1 MKFASILLAC
11 ALGAPGL
18 ISSQARPD
26 RPTPNDSLL
35 ALKRANAVRVRPGAI
50 SVDGKLSE
58 SAWDTIP
65 ALTDFVQKDPVERAV
80 PSDKMEVRF
89 AYDDAALYVAIKVIV
104 KPGRT
109 IQSPI
114 GRRDNISQSEYVGV
128 SFDSYRDRRTA
139 YSFVVTASG
148 VRGDFYHP
156 NDDEGSDASF
166 DPVWEAAANQ
176 TAEGWTAEM
185 RIPFSQ
191 LRFNA
196 RENQLWGLNIRHWV
210 PSLNENVYWNPV
222 PKRGSGWSSWMGSLE
237 RISGIA
243 PSRRLELM
251 PYVATEA
258 KFTGNRVT
266 SNPFDDGK
274 NLGARIGGDLKMG
287 LGPALTLQAT
297 INPDFGQVEA
307 DPAEVNLSAFE
318 TFFSEKRPFFV
329 EGSNLFQGGHS
340 YFYSRRI
347 GGRPRGPASGSFV
360 DYPNASTI
368 LGAAKLTGRLPG
380 GASIAGL
387 TAVTNR
393 ESAQTYDTVAKT
405 FGRTVVAPLTTYAVG
420 RVQQELG
427 KSHSTVGF
435 MLTGITRNL
444 EDGSPLERILNKS
457 AFSGGADW
465 SIRLKEGEYVVGGAL
480 GFSNIR
486 GDSTAIILAQRSS
499 ARYFQR
505 PDARHY
511 HVDSTRTSLT
521 GFNASSRIEKR
532 TGKHWLGGVYVS
544 AESPSFEIN
553 DVGRIGTADGVAH
566 GGSITYRETQPNR
579 FLRRYSVRGSY
590 DAEIN
595 FDRDRQ
601 YGEMG
606 TTFDATFPNFW
617 NIQMDAYHDVRAQ
630 DERLTRGGPS
640 MGYGYNSYGIIN
652 LSNNNASKTRWN
664 ARVYYGKDEFGS
676 PTNRLSGSYSIRP
689 SSQWQFSLVPN
700 YLRSVNSR
708 QFVTSRAGG
717 SSATYGRRYVFSFL
731 DASQLVAETRLSYTF
746 TPNLTLEFYG
756 QPFAASGRYYDFGEL
771 DAPRSRN
778 LRHYGKDG
786 TSIQQLSDGSY
797 RVVDTKITSG
807 GAPSTI
813 TIGNPDFNVRSFRS
827 NTVLRWE
834 YRPGS
839 TFFVVWQQDRSR
851 SEAQGRLIGI
861 NDVLGAFSQP
871 GNNFIAIKA
880 NFWIPVR

>member
-1 MKFASILLAC
+1 MVPRILLAC
-11 ALGAPGL
+11 ILSAPGL
-18 ISSQARPD
+18 LSAQQRSD

-35 ALKRANAVRVRPGAI
+35 ALKRAAATRIKPGAVSI
-50 SVDGKLSE
+50 DGNLDEPVWASI
-58 SAWDTIP
+58 AP
-65 ALTDFVQKDPVERAV
+65 LTDFVQKDPVEGGI
-80 PSDKMEVRF
+80 PSDKLEVRF
-89 AYDDAALYVAIKVIV
+89 AYDDAALYVATRVVV
-104 KPGRT
+104 KPGR
-109 IQSPI
+109 IVQSPI
-114 GRRDNISQSEYVGV
+114 GRRDNISQSEYVAV

-156 NDDEGSDASF
+156 GDFEDSDASF
-166 DPVWEAAANQ
+166 DPVWEGAAYQ
-176 TAEGWTAEM
+176 TAEGWTSEM

-196 RENQLWGLNIRHWV
+196 REVQLWGVNIRHWV

-222 PKRGSGWSSWMGSLE
+222 PKRGSGWSSWMGTLE
-237 RISGIA
+237 GIAGIA
-243 PSRRLELM
+243 PSRRIELM
-251 PYVATEA
+251 PYVASEA
-258 KFTGNRVT
+258 KFTGDRIR
-266 SNPFDDGK
+266 SNPFDDGR
-274 NLGARIGGDLKMG
+274 NLNARLGGDLKMG

-340 YFYSRRI
+340 YFYSRRV

-380 GASIAGL
+380 GASLAAL

-393 ESAQTYDTVAKT
+393 ESAQTYDTVAKK

-420 RVQQELG
+420 RVQQEIG
-427 KSHSTVGF
+427 KSRSTVGF

-444 EDGSPLERILNKS
+444 DTGSPLARILNKS
-457 AFSGGADW
+457 AYSGGADW
-465 SIRLKEGEYVVGGAL
+465 SIRLKEGEYVLGGAL

-486 GDSTAIILAQRSS
+486 GDSNAIILAQRSS

-505 PDARHY
+505 PDAKAY
-511 HVDSTRTSLT
+511 HVDSSLTSLT
-521 GFNASSRIEKR
+521 GYNASTRVEKR
-532 TGKHWLGGVYVS
+532 SGRHWLGGAYLS
-544 AESPSFEIN
+544 AESPKFEIN
-553 DVGRIGTADGVAH
+553 DVGRLGTADGVAV
-566 GGSITYRETQPNR
+566 GGYVRYRETQPAGY
-579 FLRRYSVRGSY
+579 LRNYGITLSHDNEFNY
-590 DAEIN
+590 DK
-595 FDRDRQ
+595 DQQ
-601 YGEMG
+601 YGEIG
-606 TTFDATFPNFW
+606 IAADATFRNFW
-617 NIQMDAYHDVRAQ
+617 GMQFNAFHDVRAQ

-640 MGYGYNSYGIIN
+640 MGYGYFHAAIIN
-652 LSNNNASKTRWN
+652 LFNSSASKTRWN

-689 SSQWQFSLVPN
+689 SPRWQFSLVPN
-700 YLRSVNSR
+700 YLRAVSSR
-708 QFVTSRAGG
+708 QFVASRTGG
-717 SSATYGRRYVFSFL
+717 SAATFGRRYIFSFL
-731 DASQLVAETRLSYTF
+731 DQSQLVAETRLNYTF
-746 TPNLTLEFYG
+746 TPSLTLEFYG

-771 DAPRSRN
+771 DAPHSRN
-778 LRHYGKDG
+778 LRHYGQDAS
-786 TSIQQLSDGSY
+786 TIQQLADGSY
-797 RVVDTKITSG
+797 RVVDSRSTAG
-807 GAPSTI
+807 GSPATF

-839 TFFVVWQQDRSR
+839 TFFLVWQQDRSR

-861 NDVLGAFSQP
+861 DDVLGAFSQP